1 MAHRFPP
8 AELILEIT
16 ESTVMRDVQ
25 AALATMRVLRGLG
38 VRLSI
43 DDFGTGHSSL
53 AQLRSLPVDEIKID
67 KSFVMRLD
75 THPED
80 TVIVRSAIEIGHNM
94 GLVVIAEGVEQAG
107 SLEILQGLH
116 CDMVQGYFFSKPVDA
131 DGFRRWHDEFEAAAA
146 RAPDPSEATA

>member
-1 MAHRFPP
+1 MK
-8 AELILEIT
+8 T
-16 ESTVMRDVQ
+16 TTTVSGLSLAIAA
-25 AALATMRVLRGLG
+25 AAL
-38 VRLSI
+38 
-43 DDFGTGHSSL
+43 F
-53 AQLRSLPVDEIKID
+53 PV
-67 KSFVMRLD
+67 SYTHLD
-75 THPED
+75 
-80 TVIVRSAIEIGHNM
+80 VYKRQ